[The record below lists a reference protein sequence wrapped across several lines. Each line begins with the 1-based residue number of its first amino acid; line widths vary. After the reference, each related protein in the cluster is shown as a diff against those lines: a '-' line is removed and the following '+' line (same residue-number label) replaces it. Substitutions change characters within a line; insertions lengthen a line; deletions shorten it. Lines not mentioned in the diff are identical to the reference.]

1 MVAPR
6 KHGSATAADLSDLE
20 RSEVIA
26 GEVHEKAAPSAEHG
40 DAQRALAQILGGR
53 FHRRGGGGANPGGWW
68 IMTEVEIQLETHE
81 VYVPDL
87 TGWRREN
94 TPQRPSG
101 RPVRIR
107 PDWVCE
113 ILSPSTARYDQV
125 TKQRT
130 FHRCGVGHYWI
141 VDPER
146 EVLVVQRWSTDG
158 YLVVLT
164 AGKGETVRAE
174 PFEQAE
180 LVVGELFGDD
190 PADT

>member
-6 KHGSATAADLSDLE
+6 TSGTATAADLVDLD

-26 GEVHEKAAPSAEHG
+26 GDVHEKAAPSAEHG
-40 DAQRALAQILGGR
+40 GAQGALVGILWTR
-53 FHRRGGGGANPGGWW
+53 FHRGGGGGNPGGWW
-68 IMTEVEIQLETHE
+68 IMTEVEIELETHE
-81 VYVPDL
+81 VYLPDVA
-87 TGWRREN
+87 GWRREN
-94 TPQRPSG
+94 APQRPSG

-113 ILSPSTARYDQV
+113 ILSPSTARRDQV
-125 TKQRT
+125 SKQRT

-146 EVLVVQRWSTDG
+146 ELLTVQRWSADG

-174 PFEQAE
+174 PFDAVE

-190 PADT
+190 PAD

>member
-6 KHGSATAADLSDLE
+6 TSGTATAADLADLD

-26 GEVHEKAAPSAEHG
+26 GEVQEKAAPSAEHA
-40 DAQRALAQILGGR
+40 DAQGALTALLRAR
-53 FHRRGGGGANPGGWW
+53 FHRRGGGGNPGGWW
-68 IMTEVEIQLETHE
+68 IMAEVEIELETHE
-81 VYVPDL
+81 VYLPDVA
-87 TGWRREN
+87 GWRREN
-94 TPQRPSG
+94 VPQRPSG

-113 ILSPSTARYDQV
+113 VLSPSTARRDQV

-146 EVLVVQRWSTDG
+146 EVLIVQRWSADG

-164 AGKGETVRAE
+164 AGKGETVRGE
-174 PFEQAE
+174 PFDAVE

-190 PADT
+190 PVD

>member
-6 KHGSATAADLSDLE
+6 TSGTATAADLVDLD

-40 DAQRALAQILGGR
+40 DAQRALAQILGAR
-53 FHRRGGGGANPGGWW
+53 FRRRGGGDNPGGWW

-87 TGWRREN
+87 AGWRREN
-94 TPQRPSG
+94 VPQRPSG

-113 ILSPSTARYDQV
+113 ILSPSTARRDQI

-146 EVLVVQRWSTDG
+146 EVLIVQRWSQDG
-158 YLVVLT
+158 YLVLQT

-174 PFEQAE
+174 PFDAVE

-190 PADT
+190 PAD

>member
-1 MVAPR
+1 MAPR
-6 KHGSATAADLSDLE
+6 KQGSATAADLAELE

-26 GEVHEKAAPSAEHG
+26 GEVHEKAAPRAEHG
-40 DAQRALAQILGGR
+40 GAQAALAAILWSR
-53 FHRRGGGGANPGGWW
+53 FHRRAGGPNPGGWR
-68 IMTEVEIQLETHE
+68 IITSVEINFETNE

-87 TGWRREN
+87 AGWRRDN
-94 TPQRPSG
+94 APQRPSG

-113 ILSPSTARYDQV
+113 ILPPSTARRDQI
-125 TKQRT
+125 TKLRT

-146 EVLVVQRWSTDG
+146 ELLVVQRWSADG
-158 YLVVLT
+158 YVVVLT
-164 AGKGETVRAE
+164 AGRDETVRAE
-174 PFEQAE
+174 PFDAVE
-180 LVVGELFGDD
+180 LAVGELFGDD

>member
-6 KHGSATAADLSDLE
+6 TSGSATAADLVDLE
-20 RSEVIA
+20 RAEVVA

-40 DAQRALAQILGGR
+40 NAHGALAAILRRR
-53 FHRRGGGGANPGGWW
+53 FHRPVGGEGAGGWR
-68 IMTEVEIQLETHE
+68 ILTSVEIELETRE
-81 VYVPDL
+81 VYVPDVA
-87 TGWRREN
+87 GWRREN
-94 TPQRPSG
+94 CPQRPAG
-101 RPVRIR
+101 RPIKIR
-107 PDWVCE
+107 PDWVSE
-113 ILSPSTARYDQV
+113 VLSPSTARRDQV

-146 EVLVVQRWSTDG
+146 EVLVVQRWSADG

-174 PFEQAE
+174 PLDAIE
-180 LVVGELFGDD
+180 LAVGELFGDD
-190 PADT
+190 PAD